1 MQQDYHKPDGL
12 TIVTPEK
19 LQSFLDPLKIRD
31 IPGIGNKTEEKFLE
45 MNIEKIEQLQRL
57 DVFTLNQT
65 FGRKTGTYIYNAARG
80 IDNEQVTPRAPRIQ
94 YSKIM
99 TLKKDSKD
107 YDYLLENIN
116 ELCEELHGVILKNNI
131 MFKSVGIQFVQ
142 SDMSN
147 KSKSKMLRNPTL
159 NLEELQKT
167 AQQLL
172 HEALEN
178 QELTIRRLG
187 IKVSELSDIQGQGN
201 ITSYF

>member
-1 MQQDYHKPDGL
+1 LIYL
-12 TIVTPEK
+12 TYLIA
-19 LQSFLDPLKIRD
+19 Q
-31 IPGIGNKTEEKFLE
+31 
-45 MNIEKIEQLQRL
+45 IEQLQRL
-57 DVFTLNQT
+57 DIFTLNQT
-65 FGRKTGTYIYNAARG
+65 FGRKTGTYIYNASRG
-80 IDNEQVTPRAPRIQ
+80 VDNEQVTPRAPRIQ
-94 YSKIM
+94 YSKIT

-116 ELCEELHGVILKNNI
+116 ELCKELHRVILKNNI

-159 NLEELQKT
+159 NLEELQKI

-172 HEALEN
+172 REALEN
-178 QELTIRRLG
+178 QESTIRRLG
-187 IKVSELSDIQGQGN
+187 IKVSELSDIQGQSN